1 MEQGNAPAAPRVRSG
16 GALALALAMLLA
28 SLGTSI
34 ANIALPALAAA
45 FSAPFV
51 AVQAVVVAYLAGL
64 TLCVV
69 VAGRLGDR
77 YGLKPML
84 VAGLVLF
91 ALAALLCAI
100 APDLRVLTGARGL
113 QGAGAGFLM
122 TLSLAKM
129 RETAGPARVGR
140 AMGLLGTASALGT
153 ALGPS
158 LGGLLIPLAGWRGLF
173 WIQLPLALLTLALAR
188 ATLADD
194 AGRGTMPP
202 SGRRPVLT
210 GELAAGLVVNFL
222 VAAVMMTT
230 LVVGPFYLGL
240 GLGLREVVLGAVLA
254 IGPVISILS
263 GVPSGRL
270 VDALGGGAMRTAGLV
285 CLAAGAALLAIL
297 PARIG
302 VAGYGLAIAVLTP
315 GYQLFQAANNM
326 AALVDVPADRRGTVS
341 GLLVLSRNL
350 GLIAGASVMGA
361 VFAFGVGTQEPGDA
375 APAAI
380 AAGMRL
386 TFGAATMLMI
396 VALGISVAPGIRS
409 GRRS

>member
-1 MEQGNAPAAPRVRSG
+1 MDQVVRPQEQGIGAAGTVT
-16 GALALALAMLLA
+16 LALAMLLA

-51 AVQAVVVAYLAGL
+51 AVQAVVVAYLAVL
-64 TLCVV
+64 TVSVV

-84 VAGLVLF
+84 VSGLALF
-91 ALAALLCAI
+91 AVASLLCAL
-100 APDLRVLTGARGL
+100 APDLRVLTAARGL

-122 TLSLAKM
+122 TLSLALM
-129 RETAGPARVGR
+129 RETAGAARMGR
-140 AMGLLGTASALGT
+140 AMGLIGTASALGT
-153 ALGPS
+153 ALGPA
-158 LGGLLIPLAGWRGLF
+158 LGGVLIPLAGWRALF
-173 WIQLPLALLTLALAR
+173 WIQLPLALLALLLAR
-188 ATLADD
+188 ATLPEA
-194 AGRGTMPP
+194 AGRGKGAPDGP
-202 SGRRPVLT
+202 RPVMT
-210 GELAAGLVVNFL
+210 GALSASLFVNFL

-230 LVVGPFYLGL
+230 LVVGPFYLGP
-240 GLGLREVVLGAVLA
+240 GLGLREAMVGLVMA
-254 IGPVISILS
+254 IGPVISIAS

-270 VDALGGGAMRTAGLV
+270 VDALGSGVMRTAGLS
-285 CLAAGAALLAIL
+285 CLAAGAALLALL
-297 PARIG
+297 PAPLG

-361 VFAFGVGTQEPGDA
+361 VFAYGVGTAEPVHA
-375 APAAI
+375 APAAVHS
-380 AAGMRL
+380 GMRL
-386 TFGAATMLMI
+386 TFAAATALMI
-396 VALGISVAPGIRS
+396 AALAISLFPMGRS